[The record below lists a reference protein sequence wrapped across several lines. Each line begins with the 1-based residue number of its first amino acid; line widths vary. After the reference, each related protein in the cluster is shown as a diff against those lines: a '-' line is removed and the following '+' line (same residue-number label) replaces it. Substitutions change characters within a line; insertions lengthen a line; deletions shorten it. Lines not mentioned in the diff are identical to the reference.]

1 MMSDNALRYIQPPA
15 LSHRRL
21 DRVLL
26 QVILNDLRILE
37 SMFHNHVLSTSVLPV
52 AEPKTSFVL
61 LMQ

>member
-15 LSHRRL
+15 LSDRRL

-37 SMFHNHVLSTSVLPV
+37 SMF
-52 AEPKTSFVL
+52 
-61 LMQ
+61 